1 MDYNMNN
8 ENGRTGQIIDK
19 LVDMI
24 ENGQSV
30 PLSTG
35 KVAVNKDETILLL
48 RELENIV
55 NGELKVYREVNDK
68 KGRII
73 TDAKKEAEEIINMA
87 EQNAS
92 RIRVT
97 KKLSSGTTL
106 NASTLSKD
114 DKLALRT
121 AHDIYAASLIYTD
134 EMLTEVND
142 IIAQAYDIIEN
153 QYGRMVEVLEE
164 KAEIVAK
171 NKAEL
176 MDNLKELSKEERYEQ
191 ILELSQLLSNELY
204 NERQKA
210 TNMIPVNLE
219 KKSAEIKEE
228 HKKEV
233 DIKSEMK
240 TDVKSEMKSTV
251 ESEMRPE
258 IKVKAETEAK
268 SGVESEMKPEIK
280 AKAETE
286 IKAEA
291 ESEMKSDVKT
301 KDSTLTEI
309 TAEAAVT
316 DEEADKAKAVY
327 NSINMFK
334 SYIPKE

>member
-210 TNMIPVNLE
+210 TNLIPVNVE
-219 KKSAEIKEE
+219 KKAVENKEE
-228 HKKEV
+228 FKKEV
-233 DIKSEMK
+233 DIKQEAEEK
-240 TDVKSEMKSTV
+240 
-251 ESEMRPE
+251 P
-258 IKVKAETEAK
+258 KAED
-268 SGVESEMKPEIK
+268 EIK
-280 AKAETE
+280 AIAKSELKSKANPEAEDE
-286 IKAEA
+286 IKANPKA
-291 ESEMKSDVKT
+291 EVKSKADMKE
-301 KDSTLTEI
+301 STLTEI
-309 TAEAAVT
+309 TAEAAVA
-316 DEEADKAKAVY
+316 DEETDKAKAVL

>member
-210 TNMIPVNLE
+210 TNLIPVNVE
-219 KKSAEIKEE
+219 KKAVENKEE
-228 HKKEV
+228 FKKEV
-233 DIKSEMK
+233 DIKQEAEEK
-240 TDVKSEMKSTV
+240 
-251 ESEMRPE
+251 P
-258 IKVKAETEAK
+258 KAED
-268 SGVESEMKPEIK
+268 EIK
-280 AKAETE
+280 AIAKSELKSKANPEAEDE
-286 IKAEA
+286 IKANPKA
-291 ESEMKSDVKT
+291 VVKSKADL

-309 TAEAAVT
+309 TAEAAVA
-316 DEEADKAKAVY
+316 DEETDKAKAVL

>member
-1 MDYNMNN
+1 MDNN
-8 ENGRTGQIIDK
+8 LSVENGRTSQIIEK

-35 KVAVNKDETILLL
+35 KVAVNKDEAILMLK
-48 RELENIV
+48 ELENIV

-73 TDAKKEAEEIINMA
+73 TDAKKEAEDIINQA
-87 EQNAS
+87 EQSAS

-97 KKLSSGTTL
+97 KKLSSG
-106 NASTLSKD
+106 STLKSAGLAKE
-114 DKLALRT
+114 DKMALRT

-142 IIAQAYDIIEN
+142 IVAQAYDLIEN
-153 QYGRMVEVLEE
+153 QYGKMVEVLEE
-164 KAEIVAK
+164 KAAIIAQ

-176 MDNLKELSKEERYEQ
+176 MGNLKELSKEERYEQ

-210 TNMIPVNLE
+210 TNMQELAIE
-219 KKSAEIKEE
+219 KRKLAEKEDVSAEENKEIEPAIKDENDNAPE
-228 HKKEV
+228 KDSLKEDKKETKEKENIGDSSLEEV
-233 DIKSEMK
+233 AVTENPFKIIKQQ
-240 TDVKSEMKSTV
+240 
-251 ESEMRPE
+251 
-258 IKVKAETEAK
+258 
-268 SGVESEMKPEIK
+268 KPEDK
-280 AKAETE
+280 KQ
-286 IKAEA
+286 
-291 ESEMKSDVKT
+291 
-301 KDSTLTEI
+301 
-309 TAEAAVT
+309 AV
-316 DEEADKAKAVY
+316 A

>member
-19 LVDMI
+19 LVNMI

-210 TNMIPVNLE
+210 TNLIPVNVE
-219 KKSAEIKEE
+219 KKAVENKEE
-228 HKKEV
+228 FKKEV
-233 DIKSEMK
+233 DIKQEAEEKPKAEDEIKESPEAE
-240 TDVKSEMKSTV
+240 VKSKADMK
-251 ESEMRPE
+251 E
-258 IKVKAETEAK
+258 
-268 SGVESEMKPEIK
+268 
-280 AKAETE
+280 
-286 IKAEA
+286 
-291 ESEMKSDVKT
+291 
-301 KDSTLTEI
+301 STLTEI
-309 TAEAAVT
+309 TAEAAVA
-316 DEEADKAKAVY
+316 DEETDKAKAVL